1 MSYVIGGKRLLPD
14 TLAAQELGLRVQTL
28 RNWRYLGVGPAYF
41 RIGARTIR
49 YDEED
54 LRRFIEQGKVES
66 QG

>member
-1 MSYVIGGKRLLPD
+1 MTHLFKGKRLLSE
-14 TLAAQELGLRVQTL
+14 TLVAQELGLRVQTL

-66 QG
+66 RG